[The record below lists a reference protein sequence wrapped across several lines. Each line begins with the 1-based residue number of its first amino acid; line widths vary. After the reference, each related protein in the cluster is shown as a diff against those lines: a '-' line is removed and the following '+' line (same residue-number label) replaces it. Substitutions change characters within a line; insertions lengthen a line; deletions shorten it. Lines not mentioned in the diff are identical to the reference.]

1 MHVHIA
7 DDHGL
12 LRQGLTELL
21 KNHDPSWTF
30 SESGTFDDTVAT
42 ISADMPDLLI
52 IDLRM
57 PGMQGQE
64 SLRAI
69 REALPELKVVVLTG
83 LDDKSTILECLAAG
97 VHGYVTKSSASEQ
110 ILTAIKTVLSGGV
123 YAPAAL
129 ASIHRAAESELPRP
143 VSASSIQAAGGP
155 ASAANPRFTAR
166 QMDVLRLLAEGRS
179 TKDIAR
185 NLDMGVGTVKVH
197 LSAIYRILGAHNR
210 MEAVVRAGAL
220 KG

>member
-83 LDDKSTILECLAAG
+83 LDDKNTILECLAAG

-129 ASIHRAAESELPRP
+129 ASVHRAAEAELPRQSGSHSTSGGTTP
-143 VSASSIQAAGGP
+143 GNSRTSWRDATRSSKLPRRICAATVLSASWL
-155 ASAANPRFTAR
+155 
-166 QMDVLRLLAEGRS
+166 LRLISSTCSRAITELVRS
-179 TKDIAR
+179 
-185 NLDMGVGTVKVH
+185 LMSKVVVAVYCFGD
-197 LSAIYRILGAHNR
+197 LSR
-210 MEAVVRAGAL
+210 
-220 KG
+220 